1 MPTEQE
7 TAGAA
12 TSGKTGKPA
21 ALLARRTA
29 IISQSHRR
37 RNLLVTAAA
46 MHPVSVFV

>member
-1 MPTEQE
+1 MPTDQE

-29 IISQSHRR
+29 TTSQSLRKR
-37 RNLLVTAAA
+37 SLPVTAAA
-46 MHPVSVFV
+46 MHPVSGFV